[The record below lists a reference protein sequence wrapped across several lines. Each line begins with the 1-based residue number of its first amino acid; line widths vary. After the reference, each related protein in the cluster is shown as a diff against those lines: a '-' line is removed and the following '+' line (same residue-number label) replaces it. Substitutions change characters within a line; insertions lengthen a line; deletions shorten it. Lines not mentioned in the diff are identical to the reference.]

1 MLDAVDPLMEFVIND
16 AKPIAGKAKLI
27 AGFEGECCCCCWWW
41 WFCLGEE
48 LDDVGDDADEH
59 DVVVVSVEPFNIW
72 DEGVDRTLAAANR
85 TAAAANGLIGGITG
99 LPVGCVGEGGT

>member
-1 MLDAVDPLMEFVIND
+1 MLDAVDPFMEFVIND

-27 AGFEGECCCCCWWW
+27 EGFEGECWW
-41 WFCLGEE
+41 WFCFGEE

-59 DVVVVSVEPFNIW
+59 EVVVVSVEPFNIW
-72 DEGVDRTLAAANR
+72 DEGFDRILAAVNR
-85 TAAAANGLIGGITG
+85 TAAAANGLIEGITG